1 MPTDTQK
8 LRVLRARTDSDLAVL
23 VQRLLN
29 RGFALVDAARSRQ
42 SPIFSQAEKTHATA
56 TVLLPRIASLSEAG
70 RLRFESRMK
79 KLKAKLEQ
87 VPLYANVRPYSAA
100 VAS

>member
-23 VQRLLN
+23 VQRQID

-42 SPIFSQAEKTHATA
+42 SPVFTQVEKAHATA
-56 TVLLPRIASLSEAG
+56 TVLLPRLSSLSDTD
-70 RLRFESRMK
+70 RQRFESRIK
-79 KLKAKLEQ
+79 ELKTRLDQ
-87 VPLYANVRPYSAA
+87 VPLYANVRPYP
-100 VAS
+100 ASFAS

>member
-8 LRVLRARTDSDLAVL
+8 LRVLRARTDSDLVVL
-23 VQRLLN
+23 VQRQLN

-42 SPIFSQAEKTHATA
+42 SPIFSQAEKAHATA
-56 TVLLPRIASLSEAG
+56 TVLLPRIFGLSEAD
-70 RLRFESRMK
+70 RLRFESRLK
-79 KLKAKLEQ
+79 ELKAKLEQ
-87 VPLYANVRPYSAA
+87 VPLYANVRPYPAS

>member
-1 MPTDTQK
+1 MSTNTQK
-8 LRVLRARTDSDLAVL
+8 LRVLRARTDSDLVVL
-23 VQRLLN
+23 LQRQLD

-42 SPIFSQAEKTHATA
+42 SPIFSQVEKAHATA
-56 TVLLPRIASLSEAG
+56 TVLLPRIASFSEAD

-79 KLKAKLEQ
+79 ELEARLQQ
-87 VPLYANVRPYSAA
+87 VPLYANVGSYTAA